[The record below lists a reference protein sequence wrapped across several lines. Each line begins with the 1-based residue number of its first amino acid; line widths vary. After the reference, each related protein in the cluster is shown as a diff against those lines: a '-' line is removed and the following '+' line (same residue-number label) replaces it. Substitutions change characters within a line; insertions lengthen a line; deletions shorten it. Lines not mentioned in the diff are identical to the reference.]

1 MVNAPV
7 IARQRGLLVS
17 ERKTTAPEN
26 YTNLVTVALRSTRG
40 EHTVAGSVLNG
51 EPHVVGIDGYW
62 VDLVPTGG
70 YVLLSRHVD
79 RPGIV
84 GAVGTLLGEADV
96 NISSMQLGR
105 AQPRG
110 EALMALTVDDP
121 IPTEV
126 LDRIRAVT
134 DIAQIRVV
142 RL

>member
-1 MVNAPV
+1 M
-7 IARQRGLLVS
+7 
-17 ERKTTAPEN
+17 
-26 YTNLVTVALRSTRG
+26 
-40 EHTVAGSVLNG
+40 NG

-84 GAVGTLLGEADV
+84 GKVGTLLGEADV

-105 AQPRG
+105 AQRGG

-121 IPTEV
+121 IPAEV
-126 LDRIRAVT
+126 LERIRAVT
-134 DIAQIRVV
+134 DVAQIRVV